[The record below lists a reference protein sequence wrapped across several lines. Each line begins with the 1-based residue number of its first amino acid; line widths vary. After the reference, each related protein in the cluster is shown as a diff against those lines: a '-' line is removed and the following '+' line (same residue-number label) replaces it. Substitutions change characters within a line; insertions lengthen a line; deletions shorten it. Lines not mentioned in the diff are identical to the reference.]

1 MQTNR
6 RIFSTL
12 RWKIALAYLVV
23 IGLGFLIINISI
35 MEIFEKDMIK
45 SKKLAMQK
53 YAIEVAQ
60 QISNMYSEGDPDIIF
75 EIQEIAD
82 DIAQKEGEFTR
93 ILILNNK
100 GVVDYDSYNVIGP
113 EGLLKRNLIEDIPE
127 IKEVLEGHQID
138 AKDIY
143 IPGDSNSFKRVMYAY
158 APITHDEEGII
169 GAVIIST
176 SLSSTEKLLSRTRNM
191 LNLYSAIISISIII
205 ISFIIS
211 SFITKPLNELTQG
224 IQKMSQGHLDQ
235 RVNITGSKELRQLG
249 QAFNIMSEKLENL
262 DKARNEFVSN
272 ASHELKTPLSSMK
285 ILTESLLH
293 MDIDDPAIYNEFL
306 TDIDNEIDRLNAI
319 ITDLLSLVHM
329 DDGDI
334 YIQKDEVVVKD
345 LILKSI
351 KGVQILAEKRDIEL
365 TTTFSD
371 EELVVDGD
379 EMKLQQVIINI
390 VDNAIKYTPDGG
402 KVWIEVYKGLD
413 SAIIK
418 VTDTGIGI
426 PKEDIQKIFDRF
438 FRVDKARSRST
449 GGTGLGLSI
458 AHKIVLLHDGN
469 IHVTSKEG
477 KGTTFYIEL
486 PLKA

>member
-1 MQTNR
+1 
-6 RIFSTL
+6 
-12 RWKIALAYLVV
+12 
-23 IGLGFLIINISI
+23 

-45 SKKLAMQK
+45 GKKMALQK
-53 YAIEVAQ
+53 YSIEVAQ
-60 QISNMYSEGDPDIIF
+60 TISNMYNDDNPDVIF
-75 EIQEIAD
+75 EIQDLGD
-82 DIAQKEGEFTR
+82 DIARKEGEFTR
-93 ILILNNK
+93 ILVLNNK
-100 GVVDYDSYNVIGP
+100 GVVDYDSYNVVGP
-113 EGLLKRNLIEDIPE
+113 GSLLKRNLIRDVPE
-127 IKEVLEGHQID
+127 IQDVLKGYQID

-143 IPGDSNSFKRVMYAY
+143 IPDRESNSFKRVMYAY

-169 GAVIIST
+169 GAVIISS
-176 SLSSTEKLLSRTRNM
+176 SLSSIEKLLSRTRNM

-205 ISFIIS
+205 ISFVIS
-211 SFITKPLNELTQG
+211 SFITQPINELTEG

-235 RVNITGSKELRQLG
+235 RVNISGSEELRQLG

-293 MDIDDPAIYNEFL
+293 MEVDDPAIYNDFL
-306 TDIDNEIDRLNAI
+306 TDIDHEIDRLNAI
-319 ITDLLSLVHM
+319 ITDLLALVHM
-329 DDGDI
+329 DDGGV
-334 YIQKDEVVVKD
+334 YIQKDDVAVKE

-351 KGVQILAEKRDIEL
+351 KGLQILAEKRNIEL
-365 TTTFSD
+365 TTTFD
-371 EELVVDGD
+371 EEDLTIYGD

-402 KVWIEVYKGLD
+402 KVWVEAYKGLN

-418 VTDTGIGI
+418 VTDTGVGI
-426 PKEDIQKIFDRF
+426 PKEDIPKIFDRF
-438 FRVDKARSRST
+438 FRVDKARSRAT

-458 AHKIVLLHDGN
+458 AHRIVLLHDGN

-486 PLKA
+486 PLKE

>member
-1 MQTNR
+1 
-6 RIFSTL
+6 
-12 RWKIALAYLVV
+12 
-23 IGLGFLIINISI
+23 
-35 MEIFEKDMIK
+35 
-45 SKKLAMQK
+45 
-53 YAIEVAQ
+53 
-60 QISNMYSEGDPDIIF
+60 
-75 EIQEIAD
+75 
-82 DIAQKEGEFTR
+82 
-93 ILILNNK
+93 
-100 GVVDYDSYNVIGP
+100 
-113 EGLLKRNLIEDIPE
+113 
-127 IKEVLEGHQID
+127 
-138 AKDIY
+138 
-143 IPGDSNSFKRVMYAY
+143 
-158 APITHDEEGII
+158 
-169 GAVIIST
+169 
-176 SLSSTEKLLSRTRNM
+176 
-191 LNLYSAIISISIII
+191 
-205 ISFIIS
+205 
-211 SFITKPLNELTQG
+211 
-224 IQKMSQGHLDQ
+224 QKMSQGHLDQ

-458 AHKIVLLHDGN
+458 AHRIVLLHDGN

-477 KGTTFYIEL
+477 KGTTFYIE
-486 PLKA
+486 